1 MEGFPE
7 GGPEGVMDT
16 RNRTQVELDRKRRH
30 SGAAMV
36 GYIGWFV
43 LVLSML
49 VAMLTA
55 DDLTVAGAIGAV
67 GLTLILWATPFLL
80 WPEAFDQS

>member
-1 MEGFPE
+1 MS
-7 GGPEGVMDT
+7 T
-16 RNRTQVELDRKRRH
+16 RYRTQTELDRKRRH

-36 GYIGWFV
+36 GYFGWFV

-49 VAMLTA
+49 VAMLTSS
-55 DDLTVAGAIGAV
+55 DLTVAGAIGAV
-67 GLTLILWATPFLL
+67 GLTIILWALPFLL